1 MDDRTDMDSIEMV
14 MAYLQEKGFDNEFEI
29 TPAGD
34 MHLLGNTYSPDE
46 VKLIRTFRFEGETDP
61 SEQCIIYLVETSD
74 GNTGYSKDSYGMYS
88 QHLNDAYAD
97 FINHISSS

>member
-1 MDDRTDMDSIEMV
+1 MNDRTDMDSINRV
-14 MAYLQEKGFDNEFEI
+14 MEYLEEKGFDNEFQI

-34 MHLLGNTYSPDE
+34 MHLLGNTYSPDK